1 MKEHY
6 YKCENCNEL
15 YDKVFEGTACED
27 GGCHLELVTP
37 KTADFKNEKH
47 VPMVEKT
54 ANGIKVTVG
63 STLHPMADDH
73 WITMIEVVA
82 GNKQYRQ
89 YLKPG
94 DAPVAEFP
102 IHDENVIAR
111 EFCNKHG
118 LWANKV

>member
-6 YKCENCNEL
+6 YKCEKCNEL
-15 YDKVFEGTACED
+15 YDKVFEGTACEE

-47 VPMVEKT
+47 VPIVEKT

-73 WITMIEVVA
+73 WITMIEVIA

-89 YLKPG
+89 FLKPG

-102 IHDENVIAR
+102 IHDEKVIAR